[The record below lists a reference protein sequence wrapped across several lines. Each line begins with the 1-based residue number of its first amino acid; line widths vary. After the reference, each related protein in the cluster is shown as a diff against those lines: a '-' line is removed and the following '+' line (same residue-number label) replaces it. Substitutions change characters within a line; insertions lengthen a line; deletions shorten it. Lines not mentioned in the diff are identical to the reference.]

1 MPETSQSLST
11 VLVSRPTTNPLY
23 APFMQRF
30 GFILVA
36 ATLLVGG
43 CAQVETSTSTPTAPQ
58 ETASDLEPLTTSI
71 ANQLYGMKYSSNGG
85 AFRDCS
91 GIFHRVIQTMED
103 ACPNYLLI
111 PPTKVRSSRQL
122 AAWYT
127 NRGTLTPM
135 NNVLLQAPDVLQ
147 PGAVVFFGGP
157 NKRHKNVGYQAVV
170 NNTRHIGI
178 VTSVQHNEAGE
189 LVGYQMFHGS
199 SSHRKALYSQ
209 RYRHH
214 PKNKNSPAFGNGNEQ
229 LLAVATLCAS
239 PPCVC
244 NNPAQSAQAEQ
255 QPEQTLTAVLTSAN

>member
-1 MPETSQSLST
+1 MPETTTLSST
-11 VLVSRPTTNPLY
+11 ALVSRPTTNPLF
-23 APFMQRF
+23 AHVMQRF

-43 CAQVETSTSTPTAPQ
+43 CAQVETSTSTPSPQ
-58 ETASDLEPLTTSI
+58 ATASNLEPLTTGI
-71 ANQLYGMKYSSNGG
+71 ANQLYGMKYSSSGG

-103 ACPNYLLI
+103 ACPNLLI

-135 NNVLLQAPDVLQ
+135 TNALLQAPEVLQ

-157 NKRHKNVGYQAVV
+157 NKRHKNVGYQSVV

-199 SSHRKALYSQ
+199 SSHRKAVYSQ

-255 QPEQTLTAVLTSAN
+255 PPAEQILTTALTTEN

>member
-1 MPETSQSLST
+1 
-11 VLVSRPTTNPLY
+11 
-23 APFMQRF
+23 MQRF

-36 ATLLVGG
+36 ATLLLGG
-43 CAQVETSTSTPTAPQ
+43 CAQVETSTSTPSPQ
-58 ETASDLEPLTTSI
+58 ATASNLEPLTTGI
-71 ANQLYGMKYSSNGG
+71 ANQLYGMKYSSSGG

-103 ACPNYLLI
+103 ACPNLLI

-135 NNVLLQAPDVLQ
+135 NNALLQAPEILQ

-157 NKRHKNVGYQAVV
+157 NKRHKNVGYQSVV

-199 SSHRKALYSQ
+199 SSHRKAVYSQ
-209 RYRHH
+209 RYRNH
-214 PKNKNSPAFGNGNEQ
+214 PKNKNSPPFGNGNEQ
-229 LLAVATLCAS
+229 LLAVATLCAK

-244 NNPAQSAQAEQ
+244 NNPALSAQAEQ
-255 QPEQTLTAVLTSAN
+255 QPEQILTTALTTAN

>member
-1 MPETSQSLST
+1 MLETSSQSLT
-11 VLVSRPTTNPLY
+11 TALVSRPTMNPLY
-23 APFMQRF
+23 AQFMQRF

-36 ATLLVGG
+36 ATLLLGG
-43 CAQVETSTSTPTAPQ
+43 CAQIETSTSNPSSQATG
-58 ETASDLEPLTTSI
+58 SDLEPLTTGI
-71 ANQLYGMKYSSNGG
+71 ANQLYGMRYSSNGG

-91 GIFHRVIQTMED
+91 GIFHRVVQTMED
-103 ACPNYLLI
+103 ACPNLLI

-135 NNVLLQAPDVLQ
+135 TNAASQAPAVLQ

-157 NKRHKNVGYQAVV
+157 NKRHKNVSYQSVV

-189 LVGYQMFHGS
+189 VVGYQMFHGS
-199 SSHRKALYSQ
+199 SSHRKAVYSQ

-214 PKNKNSPAFGNGNEQ
+214 PKNKNSPPFGNGNEQ

-244 NNPAQSAQAEQ
+244 NNAVQSVQAS
-255 QPEQTLTAVLTSAN
+255 QPEQLLTSALTTAAN

>member
-1 MPETSQSLST
+1 MPETTTLSST
-11 VLVSRPTTNPLY
+11 ALVSRPTTNPLF
-23 APFMQRF
+23 AHVMQRF
-30 GFILVA
+30 GLILVA

-43 CAQVETSTSTPTAPQ
+43 CAQVETSTSTPSPQ
-58 ETASDLEPLTTSI
+58 ATASNLEPLTPGT

-103 ACPNYLLI
+103 ACPNLLI

-135 NNVLLQAPDVLQ
+135 NNALLQAPEILQ

-157 NKRHKNVGYQAVV
+157 NKRHKNVGYQSVV

-199 SSHRKALYSQ
+199 SSHRKAVYSQ
-209 RYRHH
+209 RYRNH
-214 PKNKNSPAFGNGNEQ
+214 PKNKNSPPFGNGNEQ
-229 LLAVATLCAS
+229 LLAVATLCAK

-244 NNPAQSAQAEQ
+244 NNPALSAQAEQ
-255 QPEQTLTAVLTSAN
+255 QPEQILTTALTTAN

>member
-1 MPETSQSLST
+1 MLETSPQSLT
-11 VLVSRPTTNPLY
+11 TALVSRPTINLVFAQFT
-23 APFMQRF
+23 QRF
-30 GFILVA
+30 GLMLVA
-36 ATLLVGG
+36 ATLLLGG
-43 CAQVETSTSTPTAPQ
+43 CAQIETPTSDPSPQ
-58 ETASDLEPLTTSI
+58 ATASNLEPLTVGI

-91 GIFHRVIQTMED
+91 GIFHRVVQTMED
-103 ACPNYLLI
+103 ACPNLLI

-122 AAWYT
+122 AAWYA
-127 NRGTLTPM
+127 NRGTLTPI
-135 NNVLLQAPDVLQ
+135 NNALLQAPDVLQ

-157 NKRHKNVGYQAVV
+157 NKRHKNVGFQSVV

-189 LVGYQMFHGS
+189 VVGYQMFHGS
-199 SSHRKALYSQ
+199 SSHRKAVYSQ

-214 PKNKNSPAFGNGNEQ
+214 PKNRNSPPFGNGNEQ

-255 QPEQTLTAVLTSAN
+255 QPTQALTTALTTAN